1 MVGGIWDQSLGCQN
15 HHLNPRDILKFY
27 VRSSTKAT
35 YTWFFLVMKRGPP
48 LVWYRSYALVPAF
61 VPIIPQ

>member
-1 MVGGIWDQSLGCQN
+1 MVGEGWDQSLGCQN

-35 YTWFFLVMKRGPP
+35 YTWFCFSPEKRSSVGLVQVNFTE
-48 LVWYRSYALVPAF
+48 LNF
-61 VPIIPQ
+61 